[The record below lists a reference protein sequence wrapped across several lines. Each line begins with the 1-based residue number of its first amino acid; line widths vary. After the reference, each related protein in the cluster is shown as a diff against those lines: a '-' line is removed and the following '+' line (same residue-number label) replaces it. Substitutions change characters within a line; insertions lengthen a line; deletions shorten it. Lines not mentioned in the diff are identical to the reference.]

1 MSDLR
6 KPPDDPFWSSSSP
19 TVLPSTDHRGRR
31 KASSIVLPVLFALA
45 LVLVGFTGMWA
56 WMRWGT
62 GGDQTPAA
70 VNTPSSTP
78 SPTPPTTS
86 ATPTPTPS
94 GSATHTA
101 TTSPTPTPTHTHS
114 HHATAS
120 PEPVRTAP
128 VVVFNQTGV
137 SGLAATFAGKLT
149 QKGWHVTAVDNWVGT
164 VPSSTVYYRPGG
176 EAAAR
181 TLQHDFPVIGR
192 LRPAVTGMPTSGL
205 TVILA
210 GNVHL

>member
-1 MSDLR
+1 MSDYR
-6 KPPDDPFWSSSSP
+6 EPPQDPPRSSVSGAP
-19 TVLPSTDHRGRR
+19 TVLPNTTHRGRR

-62 GGDQTPAA
+62 GSNPPPVA
-70 VNTPSSTP
+70 VTTRSSTP

-86 ATPTPTPS
+86 ASPTPTPS

-101 TTSPTPTPTHTHS
+101 SLTPTPTPTHR
-114 HHATAS
+114 HHASAS
-120 PEPVRTAP
+120 PTADRSAP

-137 SGLAATFAGKLT
+137 SGLAATFAGRLT

-176 EAAAR
+176 AAAAR
-181 TLQHDFPVIGR
+181 TLRHDFPVIGR
-192 LRPAVTGMPTSGL
+192 VRPAVSGMPTAGL